1 CFEHCEEGANRYGYA
16 ASVGMTPS
24 CEDAVVDQL
33 LDLQRRA
40 VEYAERDGRVASD
53 EFFFA
58 EQNARLIR
66 NAEEYYRSMFRGRV
80 SSWNLRDQHMSDT
93 LDELFAH
100 LCHHEGDAKIVVWA
114 HNSHLGDARAT
125 QMGDMGEL
133 NLGQLTRD
141 RYGTDAVLIGFSTYS
156 GTVTAASDWDN
167 PAERK
172 RVRAGLPN
180 SYEALCHEVGVPACF
195 MVLHYG

>member
-1 CFEHCEEGANRYGYA
+1 MPIASIVSFVDILAMVKRVKLSAISNGFLPGCGAM
-16 ASVGMTPS
+16 V
-24 CEDAVVDQL
+24 EQL
-33 LDLQRRA
+33 LELQRRA
-40 VEYAERDGRVASD
+40 LEYAQRDGRLASD

-93 LDELFAH
+93 LDALFAH
-100 LCHHEGDAKIVVWA
+100 LSHHEGDAKIVVWA

-125 QMGDMGEL
+125 QMGAIGEL

-141 RYGTDAVLIGFSTYS
+141 RYRRDSVLIGFSTYS
-156 GTVTAASDWDN
+156 GTVTAASDWDE

-172 RVRAGLPN
+172 RVRPALPD
-180 SYEALCHEVGVPACF
+180 SY
-195 MVLHYG
+195 